1 MISSSADSSNK
12 PPHVLIC
19 GAGLAGLFLGILL
32 ERANIPYDIYE
43 RAPEVKPLGNLS
55 LPME

>member
-1 MISSSADSSNK
+1 MTSSPADSTNK

-32 ERANIPYDIYE
+32 ERANTPYDIYE
-43 RAPEVKPLGNLS
+43 RAPEVKPLGKLS
-55 LPME
+55 LPVE